1 MDFGVEGVEK
11 GVLATTFE
19 RDAYADSR
27 VIRIATFLDREAF
40 DVIDEWLIIIRL
52 PDGNE
57 LACPLVGFIFR
68 KQISNGRYVR
78 FRTVCSGIHTIRLAE
93 VQIYVLVD
101 DPEYGQAEQFV
112 ISGLVKYFD
121 LNEPVK
127 IRPPI
132 TPSGDLEEGWSLI
145 SPVAP
150 KKKTGPVAVEK

>member
-1 MDFGVEGVEK
+1 MNATG
-11 GVLATTFE
+11 LATNKASALEILGSLIDMEQASE
-19 RDAYADSR
+19 RELDG
-27 VIRIATFLDREAF
+27 IATLRYRGM
-40 DVIDEWLIIIRL
+40 IDWGRL
-52 PDGNE
+52 GWGTKDKRGDPGS
-57 LACPLVGFIFR
+57 P
-68 KQISNGRYVR
+68 SYVEMW
-78 FRTVCSGIHTIRLAE
+78 IDKEDHTIRLAE

>member
-1 MDFGVEGVEK
+1 MEQ
-11 GVLATTFE
+11 ASE
-19 RDAYADSR
+19 RELDG
-27 VIRIATFLDREAF
+27 IATLRYREMIDWGRLDWGTKDKRGDPGSPPYVEMW
-40 DVIDEWLIIIRL
+40 IDKE
-52 PDGNE
+52 D
-57 LACPLVGFIFR
+57 
-68 KQISNGRYVR
+68 
-78 FRTVCSGIHTIRLAE
+78 HTIRLAE

>member
-1 MDFGVEGVEK
+1 MNATG
-11 GVLATTFE
+11 LATNKASALEILGSLIDMEQASE
-19 RDAYADSR
+19 RELDG
-27 VIRIATFLDREAF
+27 IATLRYRGM
-40 DVIDEWLIIIRL
+40 IDWGRL
-52 PDGNE
+52 GWGTKDKRGDPGS
-57 LACPLVGFIFR
+57 PP
-68 KQISNGRYVR
+68 YVEMW
-78 FRTVCSGIHTIRLAE
+78 IDKEDHTIRLAE